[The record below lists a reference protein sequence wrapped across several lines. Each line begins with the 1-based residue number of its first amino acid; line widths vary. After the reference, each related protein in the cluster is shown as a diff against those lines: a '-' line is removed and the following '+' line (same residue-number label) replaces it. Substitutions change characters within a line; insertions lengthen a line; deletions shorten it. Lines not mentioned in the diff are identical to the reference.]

1 MSQRRYACSSS
12 LGVRVMRAGLVPIAI
27 ALMLGACGGGG
38 SDAGGNSAPPSGS
51 PANPGTPGTPATTL
65 TVPPVQVQQQGESYS
80 LTFVSATTGNTYK
93 WQRSSD
99 GGQTWNDVGGSFTT
113 PTALTFEADQLSMNG
128 LQYRLHVSNG
138 TDSASS
144 TPFILT
150 VAASVP
156 TIHSQP
162 QDQSVRPGAEARFVI
177 GAYGASRSYRW
188 QRSADAGASWQD
200 IAGEVSAS
208 LTLSSVA
215 PELTGH
221 LFRVVVTTNLGS
233 VTSTVAVLT
242 VQTAPTTIASA
253 YVLHAEENKVTRFS
267 IMSDGSVVAAT
278 TRPFSLPVFP
288 FLVFLSPTSDYLA
301 VHDGSNLVALPFDA
315 QGELSHP
322 WGLVRPAPAL
332 GDMAI
337 SPDGLAAYVLGTGRV
352 SQYRFGSSGFM
363 PLSPEILITRGM
375 TSALVGPS
383 GDWSIWAPI
392 GGPDTQL
399 LTLPIA
405 ADRTLNTSPISSVV
419 GAGQIQSLA
428 LNATGSRLYAQA
440 ATGRVGQHILQFQ
453 VDANGAL
460 TPLSPPSLASVG
472 NDHMLITRDG
482 NCLFSPVIHKNT
494 IRPQDGAIA
503 TFRIQDDG
511 TLMPSTPA
519 VQDVLRSLSGIAVT
533 PDSRYLITVHASDN
547 RLYVYRITSS
557 CSLSMVGDFHDTGG
571 MTPYGLVIR

>member
-1 MSQRRYACSSS
+1 MSQRRYARSSL
-12 LGVRVMRAGLVPIAI
+12 LGVRVMRAGLVPVAI
-27 ALMLGACGGGG
+27 VLMLGACGGGG
-38 SDAGGNSAPPSGS
+38 GDGAGNSAPPSGN
-51 PANPGTPGTPATTL
+51 PATPGAPATTL

-99 GGQTWNDVGGSFTT
+99 GGQTWIDVGGSFTT

-128 LQYRLHVSNG
+128 LQYRLQVSNG

-162 QDQSVRPGAEARFVI
+162 QDQSVLPGAEARFVV

-188 QRSADAGASWQD
+188 QRSADAGATWQD
-200 IAGEVSAS
+200 VAGEASAS
-208 LTLSSVA
+208 LTLSSVV

-233 VTSTVAVLT
+233 VTSSVAALT

-267 IMSDGSVVAAT
+267 IMSDGAVVPAPTPAFT
-278 TRPFSLPVFP
+278 LPVFP
-288 FLVFLSPTSDYLA
+288 SLAYISPTREYLA
-301 VHDGSNLVALPFDA
+301 VYDGISIATLPFD
-315 QGELSHP
+315 GHGSLSHP
-322 WGLVRPAPAL
+322 WGLVRPTGGIGHIA
-332 GDMAI
+332 M
-337 SPDGLAAYVLGTGRV
+337 SPDGVAAYALAATSRV
-352 SQYRFGSSGFM
+352 SQYRFGSSGLES
-363 PLSPEILITRGM
+363 LSPAIVITRGM
-375 TSALVGPS
+375 VGAVVGPNS
-383 GDWSIWAPI
+383 DWLIGAAI

-399 LTLPIA
+399 LTYPIA
-405 ADRTLNTSPISSVV
+405 AERTLGTTARSQVL
-419 GAGQIQSLA
+419 GAGVIVSVS
-428 LNATGSRLYAQA
+428 LNAAGSRLYAQT
-440 ATGRVGQHILQFQ
+440 ATGRVGQHILQYQ

-460 TPLSPPSLASVG
+460 SPLSPSSVASVG
-472 NDHMLITRDG
+472 NDHMVITRDG
-482 NCLFSPVIHKNT
+482 RCLFSPVVHKST
-494 IRPQDGAIA
+494 TRPEAGAIA
-503 TFRIQDDG
+503 AFRIQDDG

-519 VQDVLRSLSGIAVT
+519 VQDVLRSLSGIAAT

-547 RLYVYRITSS
+547 RLYVYRIAES
-557 CSLSMVGDFHDTGG
+557 CNLGLVGDFSDTGG
-571 MTPYGLVIR
+571 ITPYGLVIR